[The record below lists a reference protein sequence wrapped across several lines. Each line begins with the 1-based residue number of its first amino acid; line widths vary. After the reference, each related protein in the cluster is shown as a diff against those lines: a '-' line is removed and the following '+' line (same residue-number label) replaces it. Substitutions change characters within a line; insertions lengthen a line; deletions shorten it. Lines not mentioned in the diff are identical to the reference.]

1 MFSAFLRFS
10 DLVALQWHQIEFDSD
25 YMWLFI
31 PRSKTDQ
38 RGASAWVPVA
48 VSNARY
54 CPVTRVKE
62 FLFLAGFS
70 RTSVGPLIRVFRPS
84 LGASSSDP
92 SPSYTTMWHWCHE
105 AFARVG
111 LDPTSLGTHS
121 FRKTAATLAADAGVP
136 DRLFKALGRWRSDC
150 AKEMYITQLNS
161 ELIRASRLMQDPT
174 RLSSTI
180 RYAATVNRVRHRP
193 LP

>member
-1 MFSAFLRFS
+1 MLDTVLLLALKNFSS
-10 DLVALQWHQIEFDSD
+10 WQDS
-25 YMWLFI
+25 L
-31 PRSKTDQ
+31 
-38 RGASAWVPVA
+38 
-48 VSNARY
+48 AR
-54 CPVTRVKE
+54 P
-62 FLFLAGFS
+62 LAHSF
-70 RTSVGPLIRVFRPS
+70 
-84 LGASSSDP
+84 ASSDQ
-92 SPSYTTMWHWCHE
+92 